1 MIIDDIAGHPGEWL
15 RGTGPMCDIVI
26 SSRIRL
32 ARNVGGFPFLT
43 RASDAQKAEL
53 AATIRRHIDGEATS
67 GEWSYLEMGRIEE
80 IDQQVLVERHLISRQ
95 HADGRGSRGVSIS
108 RSESVSIMVNEEDHL
123 RIQVLRSG
131 LQLDEIWDDINRI
144 DDRLEERLDYAFHPR
159 YGYLTACP
167 TNVGTGI
174 RVSVMLHLPALKLT
188 GEIEK
193 VFRAAKDMRLA
204 VRGLFGEG
212 TEATGDFFQI
222 SNQVTL
228 GRTEAEIINDF
239 KHMVIPKIIDYEN
252 RARKA
257 LVQERANALDD
268 RIWRSYGALKHA
280 RTISSEETMLHLS
293 HIRMGIHLGRIK
305 LVDMKTVNELFLL
318 SQPGHLQRMHGAKLS
333 GEQRSAA
340 RADLIRKRFD
350 ASSQTA

>member
-1 MIIDDIAGHPGEWL
+1 MIINDIAGQTGEWL
-15 RGTGPMCDIVI
+15 RGSGPMSDIVI

-32 ARNVGGFPFLT
+32 ARNLSGFPFLSK
-43 RASDAQKAEL
+43 ASDAQKEEV
-53 AATIRRHIDGEATS
+53 AACLRSQVDGAATS
-67 GEWSYLEMGRIEE
+67 GQWTYVEVARIDE
-80 IDQQVLVERHLISRQ
+80 IDQLVLVERHLISRQ
-95 HADGRGSRGVSIS
+95 HADVRGNRGVAIA
-108 RSESVSIMVNEEDHL
+108 RNESVSVMVNEEDHL
-123 RIQVLRSG
+123 RIQVLRCG
-131 LQLDEIWDDINRI
+131 LQLDEIWDEINRI
-144 DDRLEERLDYAFHPR
+144 DDRIEEKVDYAFHPR

-188 GEIEK
+188 GEIER

-228 GRTEAEIINDF
+228 GRTEEEIINDF
-239 KHMVIPKIIDYEN
+239 KHLVIPKIIDYEH

-257 LVQERANALDD
+257 LVQERAVALDD
-268 RIWRSYGALKHA
+268 RVWRSYGALKFA

-293 HIRMGIHLGRIK
+293 HLRMGIHLGRIR
-305 LVDMKTVNELFLL
+305 LVDMKTINDLFLL
-318 SQPGHLQRMHGAKLS
+318 TQPGHLQKLHGGKLT
-333 GEQRSAA
+333 GEQRSSA
-340 RADLIRKRFD
+340 RADLIRKRLE
-350 ASSQTA
+350 QQN